1 MKTQHTPHTPGPW
14 KWDGKDLWKV
24 GDSLWS
30 EDNPH
35 IYTGINLDEKLR
47 HSPVLKANARLIAAA
62 PTMYDYLTL
71 LASGGDDKAHEI
83 ISQISRP

>member
-1 MKTQHTPHTPGPW
+1 MKTQHTPGPW
-14 KWDGKDLWKV
+14 REQGNGTLLHPQSHRPLTTV
-24 GDSLWS
+24 RIETSLGS
-30 EDNPH
+30 FE
-35 IYTGINLDEKLR
+35 ILDETNE
-47 HSPVLKANARLIAAA
+47 PDANARLIAAA